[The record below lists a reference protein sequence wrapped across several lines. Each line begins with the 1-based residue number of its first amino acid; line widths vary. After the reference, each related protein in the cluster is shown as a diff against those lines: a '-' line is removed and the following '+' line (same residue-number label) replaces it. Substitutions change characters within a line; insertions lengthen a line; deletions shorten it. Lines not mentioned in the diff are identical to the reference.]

1 MEITGFGI
9 SGQSSQGQ
17 SASRNTLS
25 DTFDN
30 FLTLLTKQLQYQDPM
45 SPMDTNEF
53 TAQLVQYTEVEQSI
67 STNEKLEDLLAM
79 QSASQAMNAMS
90 FLGTTVEAQTSSIA
104 LSNGSATF
112 EYEMSTPTAGTSV
125 VILNADGKPVRVLQ
139 GERAAGSHSVTW
151 DGKDADGK
159 ALADGVY
166 SVQVQGKD
174 AKGETVQFTTRAVGR
189 VTGVEVRDG
198 TVLLSIGELQVALES
213 VHAVRPSDPQ
223 S

>member
-139 GERAAGSHSVTW
+139 GEKAAGSHSVTW

-174 AKGETVQFTTRAVGR
+174 AKGETIQFTTRAVGR